1 MTNREKVEE
10 FLNGDPDREVILYS
24 NPSYEGALVG
34 VTTDDRAVYSF
45 DKMVESL
52 MAEDNISEEEALEF
66 IDYNTLGAY
75 IDPKQPIVIF
85 DIN

>member
-1 MTNREKVEE
+1 MTNKEKIEE
-10 FLNGDPDREVILYS
+10 FLGEDTERTVILYD

-34 VTTDDRAVYSF
+34 ITTDDRAVYSY

-52 MAEDNISEEEALEF
+52 MEEDNISEEDAIEF
-66 IDYNTLGAY
+66 INYNTLGAY

>member
-1 MTNREKVEE
+1 MTNKEKVEE
-10 FLNGDPDREVILYS
+10 FLGEDAERTVILYD

-34 VTTDDRAVYSF
+34 ITTDDRAVYSY

-52 MAEDNISEEEALEF
+52 MKEDNISEEDAVEF
-66 IDYNTLGAY
+66 INYNTLGAY

>member
-10 FLNGDPDREVILYS
+10 FLNGDPDREVILYN
-24 NPSYEGALVG
+24 NPSYEGALIG
-34 VTTDDRAVYSF
+34 ITTDDRAVYSF